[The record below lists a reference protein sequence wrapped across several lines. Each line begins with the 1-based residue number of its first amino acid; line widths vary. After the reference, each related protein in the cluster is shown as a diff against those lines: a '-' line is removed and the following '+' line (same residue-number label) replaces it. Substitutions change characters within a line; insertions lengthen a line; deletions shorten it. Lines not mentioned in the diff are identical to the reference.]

1 MADTNINIVIVA
13 ANCLEGLARGLRDSF
28 NKYKPSVAG
37 LVMDRL
43 KERKV
48 TVVEALSGALN
59 AMYSTVRPVLTQEI
73 SRFSSTI
80 EVSAEHVLTSYP
92 VYFVDIICRT
102 AGGHSCECST

>member
-1 MADTNINIVIVA
+1 MADTNINIVIAA

-28 NKYKPSVAG
+28 NKYKSSVAG

-59 AMYSTVRPVLTQEI
+59 AMYSTVR
-73 SRFSSTI
+73 
-80 EVSAEHVLTSYP
+80 A
-92 VYFVDIICRT
+92 
-102 AGGHSCECST
+102 

>member
-13 ANCLEGLARGLRDSF
+13 ANCLEGLALGLRADF
-28 NKYKPSVAG
+28 NKYRQSVAA

-59 AMYSTVRPVLTQEI
+59 AMYSTVSEQTIYERTQLVQLEYH
-73 SRFSSTI
+73 FSCCM
-80 EVSAEHVLTSYP
+80 LLY
-92 VYFVDIICRT
+92 DL
-102 AGGHSCECST
+102 

>member
-13 ANCLEGLARGLRDSF
+13 ANCLEGLALGLRANF
-28 NKYKPSVAG
+28 NKYRQSVAG

-59 AMYSTVRPVLTQEI
+59 AMYSTVSEQRLGSSCNNLGVI
-73 SRFSSTI
+73 S
-80 EVSAEHVLTSYP
+80 HVVHYYGL
-92 VYFVDIICRT
+92 
-102 AGGHSCECST
+102 

>member
-48 TVVEALSGALN
+48 TVVEALAGALN
-59 AMYSTVRPVLTQEI
+59 AMYSTVRPTLILRDTCAQ
-73 SRFSSTI
+73 FYSSKL
-80 EVSAEHVLTSYP
+80 SN
-92 VYFVDIICRT
+92 C
-102 AGGHSCECST
+102 

>member
-48 TVVEALSGALN
+48 TVVEALAGALN
-59 AMYSTVRPVLTQEI
+59 AMYSTVRPTFILRNTCA
-73 SRFSSTI
+73 RFYSFKVI
-80 EVSAEHVLTSYP
+80 KAIANALP
-92 VYFVDIICRT
+92 CPLCRY
-102 AGGHSCECST
+102 HMPNY